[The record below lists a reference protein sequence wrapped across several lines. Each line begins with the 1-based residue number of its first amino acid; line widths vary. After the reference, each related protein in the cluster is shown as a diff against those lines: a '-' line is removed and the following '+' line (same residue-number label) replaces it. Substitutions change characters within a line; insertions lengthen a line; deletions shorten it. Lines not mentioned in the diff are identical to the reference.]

1 MKEKLHSDFSSGTV
15 FAERRSGVDR
25 RKRSMLA
32 AIFRSGPRRRG
43 KSGRRKADAGG
54 YVDVYDLRTW
64 SIAAA
69 VLVLS
74 LADAILTGFHVHG
87 GSAYELNPVMK
98 AVLNQGGLPAFFG
111 LKAVMTI
118 LPMGLIMLHKE
129 WTLGRYAARLCLFS
143 YILVSLYHL
152 YLIVA
157 LGRHGAHFS
166 AGL

>member
-1 MKEKLHSDFSSGTV
+1 MKEKLHSDLLNGTV
-15 FAERRSGVDR
+15 FAEKRSGVDR
-25 RKRSMLA
+25 RKRSMWI
-32 AIFRSGPRRRG
+32 AIVRGGPRRRRSG
-43 KSGRRKADAGG
+43 GRRKTDSGG
-54 YVDVYDLRTW
+54 YVDIYDLRTW

-69 VLVLS
+69 VVILS
-74 LADAILTGFHVHG
+74 LADAILTGFHVLG

-111 LKAVMTI
+111 LKGAMTI

-152 YLIVA
+152 YLIFA
-157 LGRHGAHFS
+157 LGRQGTHFS
-166 AGL
+166 AGI